1 MKKIFW
7 IDTLVGLFVLAGLA
21 CLAFLALQVGNYT
34 LNQQNK
40 TYTVTAAFDNIGG
53 LKNKAPV
60 KLGGFVIGRVTDIH
74 LDNQEYQAVAT
85 IDLDT
90 KYKLPSDSSAKILTS
105 GLLGEQYIGITP
117 GSETEFLK
125 DKSKIDMTSSAVV
138 LEELIG
144 QFLYNKAESGTQG
157 AKE

>member
-1 MKKIFW
+1 MKKFFW

-34 LNQQNK
+34 LNQQNQ

-85 IDLDT
+85 IDLDK

-117 GSETEFLK
+117 GSETVFLK
-125 DKSKIDMTSSAVV
+125 NKSKIDMTSSAVV

-157 AKE
+157 ATE